1 MDEVAIAIQEDI
13 KMPGCTA
20 VSFYILLYLMACTH
34 AGPFTTSPQGR
45 TTFTIKFVQTVIA
58 PVVTAVLF
66 LLILIV
72 GIVVS
77 VKCIRTSL
85 RHKKQARHT
94 QQPKVVASLDSLERT
109 SVFNIYPSNPVLG
122 IQLLN

>member
-1 MDEVAIAIQEDI
+1 
-13 KMPGCTA
+13 MPGCTA
-20 VSFYILLYLMACTH
+20 VSLYTIVSNGTH
-34 AGPFTTSPQGR
+34 THTGPFTTPPQGR

-77 VKCIRTSL
+77 VKCICISL

-94 QQPKVVASLDSLERT
+94 QQPKVVASLDSLERS